1 MGALTVLVLNAGSSS
16 LKFRLS
22 RFEGTGATA
31 KEISHGVIE
40 RIGGAGGQDV
50 EVRDHDAAVR
60 RVVEEIVK
68 ISQTIGAVGHRVVH
82 GGHRFVEPARIDD
95 DLMMGLEALEDLA
108 PLHNGPSLAVIR
120 ACRAVLGPVVPMIAV
135 FDTAFHAH
143 LPEHAYRY
151 ALPYAMAER
160 HGIRRFGFHGT
171 SYRSV
176 VARYRDVAGP
186 SGAGAKLVV
195 FHLGNGCSV
204 AAVRDGVSVDTSMGF
219 TPLEGLVMGTRAG
232 DLDPTLVGYLA
243 RKEGVTTAQVE
254 RWLNERSGLLGL
266 SGHSADM
273 RDLLVREPSDP
284 RARLA
289 IEVFCYRARKYLGAY
304 LAALDGAHAVVFTG
318 GIGEHSPQVRAR
330 ICAGMEWCG
339 LVLDWKRNA
348 EAVGTGAC
356 ISTTTSV
363 IRAFVIPTDE
373 ETIIARD
380 TMEALRG

>member
-1 MGALTVLVLNAGSSS
+1 
-16 LKFRLS
+16 
-22 RFEGTGATA
+22 
-31 KEISHGVIE
+31 
-40 RIGGAGGQDV
+40 
-50 EVRDHDAAVR
+50 
-60 RVVEEIVK
+60 
-68 ISQTIGAVGHRVVH
+68 
-82 GGHRFVEPARIDD
+82 
-95 DLMMGLEALEDLA
+95 
-108 PLHNGPSLAVIR
+108 
-120 ACRAVLGPVVPMIAV
+120 
-135 FDTAFHAH
+135 
-143 LPEHAYRY
+143 
-151 ALPYAMAER
+151 
-160 HGIRRFGFHGT
+160 
-171 SYRSV
+171 
-176 VARYRDVAGP
+176 
-186 SGAGAKLVV
+186 
-195 FHLGNGCSV
+195 
-204 AAVRDGVSVDTSMGF
+204 
-219 TPLEGLVMGTRAG
+219 
-232 DLDPTLVGYLA
+232 
-243 RKEGVTTAQVE
+243 VTTAQVE